1 MLSFT
6 VNDDFNKKLADI
18 VGKDRVEEIEQR
30 GYLAAQIV
38 SHRHNKQMTQ
48 HELAAAINVAKS
60 TIGRLEAGL
69 TQPNY
74 QTLLS
79 LSRALDTP
87 LTIDAKYD
95 DRQIAKI

>member
-1 MLSFT
+1 M
-6 VNDDFNKKLADI
+6 
-18 VGKDRVEEIEQR
+18 
-30 GYLAAQIV
+30 
-38 SHRHNKQMTQ
+38 
-48 HELAAAINVAKS
+48 
-60 TIGRLEAGL
+60 GRLEAGL

-95 DRQIAKI
+95 DLKLRRP

>member
-18 VGKDRVEEIEQR
+18 VGKDRVKDLEQR

-38 SHRHNKQMTQ
+38 SHRHKKEMTQ
-48 HELAAAINVAKS
+48 QELATAINVAKS

-95 DRQIAKI
+95 DRRIAKL